1 MDGRDESPRF
11 VAHRLRVR
19 RVKLE
24 WRLDLLRGDAAAR
37 ERGGAGERPDS
48 EGRRGEGEARSSGE
62 QEGGQYCAARQPH
75 RRRRARS
82 VFW

>member
-48 EGRRGEGEARSSGE
+48 ERRRGEGEARRRGE
-62 QEGGQYCAARQPH
+62 EEGGQYCAARQPH